1 MNPVLLF
8 SSNLS
13 GLQLPVMQ
21 EVVEERA
28 KEDQT
33 KPDSESELDR

>member
-13 GLQLPVMQ
+13 GLQLPGMQ
-21 EVVEERA
+21 EAAEEQA
-28 KEDQT
+28 YEDQT